1 MKLRKPFEIALVLA
15 LLLAPA
21 AAFADDA
28 MPVEPAVA
36 SGELAVEAPPS
47 QVSPDLFRALTTPI
61 AIELSEGSAD
71 ATARRRDEFH
81 AVDEYGADAFVL
93 ERGLGVGDG
102 RECPGVDLDPSAV
115 LLCVGVAEVEG
126 GLNDRLIALADQ
138 SDLVRVGLSVEQ
150 ERQTDRCDQQHHCEQ
165 AGEDERLRAC
175 AGHDLALGDE
185 PENLGRSHATASLNR
200 SESEGVV

>member
-61 AIELSEGSAD
+61 AIELSEG
-71 ATARRRDEFH
+71 
-81 AVDEYGADAFVL
+81 
-93 ERGLGVGDG
+93 
-102 RECPGVDLDPSAV
+102 
-115 LLCVGVAEVEG
+115 G
-126 GLNDRLIALADQ
+126 GCSPIYSCQ
-138 SDLVRVGLSVEQ
+138 Q
-150 ERQTDRCDQQHHCEQ
+150 CCDQAYNGCLSNCFAGAPDFPCMYACEQ
-165 AGEDERLRAC
+165 YWCDC
-175 AGHDLALGDE
+175 M
-185 PENLGRSHATASLNR
+185 ATCS
-200 SESEGVV
+200 